1 MSNANASHNVY
12 VSFGLDQM
20 HFRQDPTNVTG
31 QCGEHFDRTKNKN
44 KKSISLHMWGLREA
58 VRVPGISEQS
68 HIVLGIGTNL
78 CQTDQID
85 AVLLY
90 VHASRKIVTISLV
103 IAVIKT
109 VKYRTKNKF
118 SVKKKKMFT

>member
-1 MSNANASHNVY
+1 M
-12 VSFGLDQM
+12 G
-20 HFRQDPTNVTG
+20 
-31 QCGEHFDRTKNKN
+31 
-44 KKSISLHMWGLREA
+44 GLREA

-78 CQTDQID
+78 CQTNQID

-109 VKYRTKNKF
+109 VNYRGAREQRIN
-118 SVKKKKMFT
+118 SVLRKKCSHKPANHGVCWRSNCRRMLHQTQQRQWKWRGNCT